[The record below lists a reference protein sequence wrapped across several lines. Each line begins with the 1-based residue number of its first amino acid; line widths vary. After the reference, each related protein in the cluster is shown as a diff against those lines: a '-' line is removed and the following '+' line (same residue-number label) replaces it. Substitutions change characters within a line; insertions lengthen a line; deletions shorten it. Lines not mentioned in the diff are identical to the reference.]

1 MQDFP
6 DSGGA
11 IVTGGS
17 GGIGRAVA
25 LRLAAD
31 GVPCAITYNRNRAAA
46 YDTVNAV
53 EAMGGRATAHAVDLR
68 DEAAVTAFTD
78 AAADTLDG
86 IHTVIS
92 AHGPFIHMQHIS
104 RMEPSLFRETMAA
117 DTFAVFNLV
126 HAVLPHLRQS
136 RGVLVAIATPAIQ
149 RYANKDLL
157 SVAPK
162 AAVEAIVRGV
172 ASEEGR
178 FGIRANAVGVGVI
191 EDGMFD
197 ALVKDGA
204 FDETFL
210 EASRRNV
217 ALKRLGTAEEVA
229 EVVVFLASNRA
240 RWVTGQQVNV
250 DGGYAI

>member
-1 MQDFP
+1 MDEFP
-6 DSGGA
+6 KQGGA

-17 GGIGRAVA
+17 GGIGAAVA
-25 LRLAAD
+25 RQLAAN
-31 GVPCAITYNRNRAAA
+31 GVPVALTYNNNADAAA
-46 YDTVNAV
+46 QTVADV
-53 EAMGGRATAHAVDLR
+53 SAAGASATAHQVDLR
-68 DEAAVTAFTD
+68 DEQAVLAFAAT
-78 AAADTLDG
+78 AADALGG

-104 RMEPSLFRETMAA
+104 RMAPSLFRETMEA

-126 HAVLPHLRQS
+126 HATLPFLRDT
-136 RGVLVAIATPAIQ
+136 RGSLVAIATPAIQ

-178 FGIRANAVGVGVI
+178 FGVRANAVGVGVI

-204 FDETFL
+204 FDETFI

-229 EVVVFLASNRA
+229 EVVVFLASHRA